1 MRDLPLHL
9 PEHSSLTP
17 REESPF
23 VNALSFEEE
32 RVDLRDYWRT
42 LMKRRWLVATVLLCT
57 LIATALVVF
66 IMTPI
71 YTAETILLIERKAP
85 QAINLEGATAEAQG
99 PDEYDYYR
107 TQYEIL
113 KSRGLMTQVIQEQ
126 QLETLPLFADQQA
139 PVGLVGGWWSRMG
152 DALRQFFIPQE
163 QAEKNILEATP
174 ADLVSDN
181 VEGLPSERLD
191 QGEESYLSPEVLE
204 KYAKMLEVKPVPRT
218 RLVKIAFST
227 PDSALSA
234 RIANAHAQV
243 YIRQG
248 VERRSQTDEE
258 AQGFLEDKLVELR
271 ERLEKSE
278 VALNVYRRDQGI
290 ISFDDK
296 ENVAVDRMVD
306 LNRDLTEAESK
317 RLSLETQMPLIRSR
331 NYEELP
337 AVIRNSLVQSLKQ
350 QLAQAEAERAELAS
364 QFKDNY
370 PKRVEV
376 EARVAELNS
385 RLQKEKM
392 RIAQGVNSSYQ
403 FAVAK
408 ERELRKKMEEQRK
421 EVLRLKD
428 ASVKYAIL
436 TREID
441 TNRQLYDS
449 VLQRIKEVGVAAEL
463 RDSNISVIDTAEAPL
478 RPSKPRKALSLL
490 LSAIVG
496 LMGGVGLAF
505 FLEYLD
511 NRLHTPEEVERHLH
525 LPSLA
530 VIPDFTRTTEHAD
543 YAPKPLLHGNGARTL
558 NGRGEASTGKTS
570 YLNGMNGKTH
580 VTRDLIL
587 DHHTFSLVS
596 ESYRTLRTALMLSR
610 AEAAPKLLLFTSATE
625 GEGKTATA
633 ANTAIV
639 FAQLGLR
646 VLLVDAD
653 LRRSRCHEILSIQK
667 GIGLTEFLTGRRDIR
682 QVVKPTAVENLS
694 FLSSGVAPPN
704 PTELISSRKMRETLQ
719 TLREEYDC
727 VVIDSP
733 PVMPVSDA
741 LLLSTIVDGVVIVV
755 NGQVT
760 PREIVRETRSRLAHV
775 GAKILGVVLN
785 RVDIQRSG
793 YGYYYGYYSTYH
805 AKDENE
811 EPRFENGMNLEH

>member
-1 MRDLPLHL
+1 LPFANALPL
-9 PEHSSLTP
+9 
-17 REESPF
+17 EEDS
-23 VNALSFEEE
+23 
-32 RVDLRDYWRT
+32 VDLRDYWRV
-42 LMKRRWLVATVLLCT
+42 LAKRRWLIATVLLCT
-57 LIATALVVF
+57 VFATALVVLT
-66 IMTPI
+66 MTPI

-85 QAINLEGATAEAQG
+85 QAINLEGATSEAQG

-126 QLETLPLFADQQA
+126 QLESLPLFADQQE
-139 PVGLVGGWWSRMG
+139 PSGLVGGWWSHLWG
-152 DALRQFFIPQE
+152 QISQFFSPQP
-163 QAEKNILEATP
+163 QSEKNVVEVPL
-174 ADLVSDN
+174 ADSTLADA
-181 VEGLPSERLD
+181 EGLPMAILD
-191 QGEESYLSPEVLE
+191 GDAVSGLPPELIE

-218 RLVKIAFST
+218 RLVKITFST
-227 PDSALSA
+227 PDPALSA
-234 RIANAHAQV
+234 RIANTHAQV

-258 AQGFLEDKLVELR
+258 AQGFLEEKLVELR

-278 VALNVYRRDQGI
+278 VALNSYRRDQGI
-290 ISFDDK
+290 ISFDEK

-306 LNRDLTEAESK
+306 LNRDLTEAES
-317 RLSLETQMPLIRSR
+317 RRISLETQMPLLRGK
-331 NYEELP
+331 NHNELP
-337 AVIRNSLVQSLKQ
+337 AVIKNSLIQTLKQ
-350 QLAQAEAERAELAS
+350 QLAQAEAERAQLAS

-376 EARVAELNS
+376 EARVAELAS
-385 RLQKEKM
+385 RLRKEQA
-392 RIAQGVNSSYQ
+392 RIAQGVISSYQ

-408 ERELRKKMEEQRK
+408 EKELRKKMEEQRK

-436 TREID
+436 AREVD

-463 RDSNISVIDTAEAPL
+463 RDSNISVIDAAEAPV
-478 RPSKPRKALSLL
+478 RPSKPRKALSLI

-511 NRLHTPEEVERHLH
+511 NRLHTPEEVERHVR

-530 VIPDFTRTTEHAD
+530 VIPDFTRMGESEV
-543 YAPKPLLHGNGARTL
+543 YAPKPML
-558 NGRGEASTGKTS
+558 NGHGASMVNGHGESSAGKTPF
-570 YLNGMNGKTH
+570 LNGLNGKAH
-580 VTRDLIL
+580 VTRDLVL
-587 DHHTFSLVS
+587 DYHNFSLVS
-596 ESYRTLRTALMLSR
+596 ESYRTLRTALLLSR
-610 AEAAPKLLLFTSATE
+610 AEAAPKTLLFTSATE

-639 FAQLGLR
+639 FAQLGMR

-653 LRRSRCHEILSIQK
+653 LRRARCHTILNIQK
-667 GIGLTEFLTGRRDIR
+667 GIGLTELLIGRRDAR
-682 QVVKPTAVENLS
+682 QVIKPTVVENLF
-694 FLSSGVAPPN
+694 FLSSGVTPPN
-704 PTELISSRKMRETLQ
+704 PTELISSRKMRETLL

-727 VVIDSP
+727 VIIDSP

-741 LLLSTIVDGVVIVV
+741 LLLSTMVDGVVIVV
-755 NGQVT
+755 NGQST
-760 PREIVRETRSRLAHV
+760 PREIVKETRSRLEHV
-775 GAKILGVVLN
+775 QAKVLGVVLN
-785 RVDIQRSG
+785 RVDVQRGG
-793 YGYYYGYYSTYH
+793 YGYYYGYYSSYH
-805 AKDENE
+805 SKNE
-811 EPRFENGMNLEH
+811 EESLFENGMQLED